1 MDSHGGAL
9 PIQQGVDVISV
20 GKSFLRFLEIAQL
33 LRLKVSVVTDN
44 DGDKE
49 ALERKY
55 SEYLDVNKKENI
67 NICYDQTVYNY
78 NGKIKEYNYNT
89 IEPCILRSNSL
100 VKMNQILNKAF
111 SSEDELLQFM
121 KNNKTEVALKI
132 FESEE
137 QIVYPDYIREA
148 LSL

>member
-1 MDSHGGAL
+1 MDFHGGKL

-20 GKSFLRFLEIAQL
+20 GTSFLRFLEIAQL
-33 LRLKVSVVTDN
+33 LQLNVSVVTDN
-44 DGDKE
+44 DGNIE
-49 ALERKY
+49 VLERKY
-55 SEYLDVNKKENI
+55 SKYLEVNKKENI
-67 NICYDQTVYNY
+67 NICYDQTVHNY
-78 NGKIKEYNYNT
+78 NGKINEYNYNT

-100 VKMNQILNKAF
+100 DKMNRILNKTF

-148 LSL
+148 ISL

>member
-1 MDSHGGAL
+1 MDFHGGKL

-20 GKSFLRFLEIAQL
+20 GTSFLRFLEIAQL
-33 LRLKVSVVTDN
+33 LQLNVSVVTDN
-44 DGDKE
+44 DGNIE
-49 ALERKY
+49 VLERKY
-55 SEYLDVNKKENI
+55 SKYLEVNRKENI
-67 NICYDQTVYNY
+67 NICYDQTVHNY
-78 NGKIKEYNYNT
+78 NGKINEYNYNT

-100 VKMNQILNKAF
+100 DKMNQILNKTF

-148 LSL
+148 ISL